1 MAKMRLL
8 HTADWHLGQKFLS
21 MNRDEEQQK
30 ALLWLI
36 ETIKTEKIDV
46 LVVSGDI
53 FDVNNPPL
61 TAEQI
66 YYNFLVR
73 LLETD
78 CQHVIIIGGNHDLPS
93 RLNAPAGLLK
103 ALNVHIIGAATEP
116 ISEQII
122 VLKNKKKEVMG
133 IVAAVP
139 FLRDKDFKISISG
152 ESIEQRTQRIKDGIY
167 AHYQAV
173 TQLLT
178 DENGEFFSLI
188 KDTENRP
195 PLITTGHLYAKGA
208 SASEEQTKIYI
219 GNLENIEAEQFPTI
233 YDYVALGHIH
243 RPQIVGKKNHVRYSG
258 SLIHLSFSER
268 EDEKIV
274 LVGDFE
280 NGKGLVDLQTIKVP
294 VFRKL
299 WTVKGTLEEI
309 DAKLTKINNP
319 DAPLPAWVEVL
330 VEDTKTVLN
339 ADATVRAMAK
349 GLHLEILKVRAP
361 QLGLSLGKSVNT
373 ENLDELTPEEVF
385 LMKISTNKEEDKE
398 QLLDTFRELMD
409 ITHT

>member
-1 MAKMRLL
+1 MRLL

-21 MNRDEEQQK
+21 MSRDEEQQK

-36 ETIKTEKIDV
+36 DTIKTEKIDV

-53 FDVNNPPL
+53 FDVNNPPIS
-61 TAEQI
+61 AEQI
-66 YYNFLVR
+66 YYDFLVR
-73 LLETD
+73 LRETD

-103 ALNVHIIGAATEP
+103 ALNVHVIGAATEP

-122 VLKNKKKEVMG
+122 VLRNNKKEVMG

-152 ESIEQRTQRIKDGIY
+152 ENIEQRTQRIKDGIY

-173 TQLLT
+173 TNLLT
-178 DENGEFFSLI
+178 DEKGTFYALL
-188 KDTENRP
+188 KDKENRP

-219 GNLENIEAEQFPTI
+219 GNLENIAAEQFPDI

-243 RPQIVGKKNHVRYSG
+243 RPQIVGKKKHIRYSG

-274 LVGDFE
+274 LIADFE
-280 NGKGLVDLQTIKVP
+280 NGKGLVDLQPIKVP

-299 WTVKGTLEEI
+299 WTVKGTMTEI

-319 DAPLPAWVEVL
+319 DAPLPAWVEVI
-330 VEDTKTVLN
+330 VEDTKSVLN
-339 ADATVRAMAK
+339 ADTSVRAMAK
-349 GLHLEILKVRAP
+349 GLHLEILRVRAP
-361 QLGLSLGKSVNT
+361 QLGLSLEKLVNT
-373 ENLDELTPEEVF
+373 ENLDELSTEEVF
-385 LMKISTNKEEDKE
+385 LKKVSSHSEKDKE
-398 QLLDTFRELMD
+398 QLLDTFRELVD
-409 ITHT
+409 LVS